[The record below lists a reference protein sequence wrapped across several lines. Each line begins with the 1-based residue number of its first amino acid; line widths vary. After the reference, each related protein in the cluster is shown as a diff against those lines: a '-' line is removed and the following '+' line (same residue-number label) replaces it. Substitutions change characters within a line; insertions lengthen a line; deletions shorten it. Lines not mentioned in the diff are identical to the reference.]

1 MTVRVLAAG
10 VLLAG
15 VAAAQ
20 GLDVDLPAYRD
31 AEAARAV
38 GAVSGRAYAERR
50 TPADAEQPLTG
61 TVVVLVPRSAELVG
75 RLEEIRTHA
84 RDSPRALV
92 SAATAMR
99 QAREAYEARL
109 WEAGVADFVRATV
122 VDARGAFAMGDLPA
136 GRWLLIA
143 TRSAFVSKQSPKTV
157 PRERETFIPRLR
169 LVGYYAV
176 SIWLRELT
184 VAAGGSETVELMD
197 RNVWFTGIVE
207 DRVLDAGR

>member
-20 GLDVDLPAYRD
+20 GLDVDLAAYRK
-31 AEAARAV
+31 AEAT
-38 GAVSGRAYAERR
+38 GALGGVSGRAYTERR
-50 TPADAEQPLTG
+50 TPADAEQPLRG
-61 TVVVLVPRSAELVG
+61 TVVVLVPRSAEFVG

-84 RDSPRALV
+84 RDSQRALV

-122 VDARGAFAMGDLPA
+122 VDARGAFAMADLPA

-143 TRSAFVSKQSPKTV
+143 TRSAFVSKQSPTTV
-157 PRERETFIPRLR
+157 PRERQTFIPRLR